1 MSFLKQF
8 AIKITP
14 DWSKRFTIIFFIN
27 YWNDKTSK
35 SGPGSSLDNTKNLIE
50 ILKKIVS
57 TKKIRTILDLPCGD
71 FRSFKNFT
79 EQYPDI
85 NYLGGDIVRP
95 LIYKNRKFFGKKN
108 IDFFYCDARKTKLP
122 MADLWLCRDLFIHL
136 SFNEIFSVLKNFQD
150 SSTRYLLVSSYLT
163 KNSHINIDIKRNI
176 DSRILDMSKSP
187 FNIEVTN
194 KNIFF
199 ENEKSEQWQKVLLLI
214 EKSDL
219 KLNN

>member
-1 MSFLKQF
+1 
-8 AIKITP
+8 
-14 DWSKRFTIIFFIN
+14 
-27 YWNDKTSK
+27 
-35 SGPGSSLDNTKNLIE
+35 
-50 ILKKIVS
+50 
-57 TKKIRTILDLPCGD
+57 
-71 FRSFKNFT
+71 
-79 EQYPDI
+79 
-85 NYLGGDIVRP
+85 LGGDIVRP

-122 MADLWLCRDLFIHL
+122 IADLWLCRDLFIHL

-163 KNSHINIDIKRNI
+163 KKSHVNIDIKRNI

-187 FNIEVTN
+187 FNIKVTN